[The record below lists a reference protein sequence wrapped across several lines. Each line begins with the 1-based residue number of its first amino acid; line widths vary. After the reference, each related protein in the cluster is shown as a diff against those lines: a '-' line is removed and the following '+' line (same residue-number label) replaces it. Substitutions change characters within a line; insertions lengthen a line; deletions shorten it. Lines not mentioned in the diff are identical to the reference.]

1 MTERQKLYLAGCWQV
16 REGPDPGELSTWG
29 LPEGL
34 CLELCPSCRLYV
46 LNQGEITESFGSR
59 WREHCWSAEVSSE
72 DVVCPSSLL
81 MEDRLLLGVGRKK
94 HSLGGWNPKAPRGG
108 PGILGSVLRLV
119 RKLCSY

>member
-81 MEDRLLLGVGRKK
+81 MEDRLLLGVGRK
-94 HSLGGWNPKAPRGG
+94 SIPLGGGTRRP
-108 PGILGSVLRLV
+108 LGEAREF
-119 RKLCSY
+119 